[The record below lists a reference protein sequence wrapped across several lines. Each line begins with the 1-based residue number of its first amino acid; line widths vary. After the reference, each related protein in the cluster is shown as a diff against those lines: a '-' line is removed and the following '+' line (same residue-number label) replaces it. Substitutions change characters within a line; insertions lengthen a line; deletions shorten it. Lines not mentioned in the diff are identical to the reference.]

1 MHQIFDE
8 LDVKELDHTHSRGTK
23 CIDSIAAT
31 PNIRKHMEGSR
42 LFETNEMTITDHRVC
57 VVDINLEQY
66 FQEEFSG
73 WDKIERVV
81 LCPSKRN
88 HRNKFDETGDE
99 TLDSITL
106 ESTIQTIIIS
116 AVAKKKLEQLE

>member
-1 MHQIFDE
+1 
-8 LDVKELDHTHSRGTK
+8 
-23 CIDSIAAT
+23 
-31 PNIRKHMEGSR
+31 MEGSR
-42 LFETNEMTITDHRVC
+42 VFETNEMTIAEHRVC

-66 FQEEFSG
+66 FQEEFSR

-116 AVAKKKLEQLE
+116 AVAKKKLEQLEQDITFVLKKVREKIEVQKKNSSFKEN